1 VDPSCGRASC
11 TRTRLGLT
19 PVVET
24 ACEGVLDPMSD
35 KANVLQPGDEANGS
49 IVNEWAVSAG

>member
-1 VDPSCGRASC
+1 
-11 TRTRLGLT
+11 
-19 PVVET
+19 
-24 ACEGVLDPMSD
+24 MSD